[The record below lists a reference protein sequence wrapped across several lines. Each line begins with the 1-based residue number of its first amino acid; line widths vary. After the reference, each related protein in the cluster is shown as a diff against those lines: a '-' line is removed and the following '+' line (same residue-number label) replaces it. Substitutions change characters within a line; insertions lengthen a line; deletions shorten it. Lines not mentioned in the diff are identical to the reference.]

1 MESPRFAIILRQR
14 GSKMHF
20 ENQRILPATRSI
32 KDFERMMRSS
42 YEYVILLDCHV
53 AQLQSLMALAKKHR
67 KKVLL
72 HVDLIKGLRN
82 DEHAAEFLCQQIKPA
97 GLISTRTQVVQLAK
111 KRSLTA
117 IQRVFL
123 LDTHALET
131 SYRLLESFRP
141 DYIEVLPG
149 IVPHIIREVRERTGI
164 PILAGGLIRTR
175 EEVNAALDAGAVA
188 VTTSS
193 RDVWE
198 MGTP

>member
-1 MESPRFAIILRQR
+1 
-14 GSKMHF
+14 MHF